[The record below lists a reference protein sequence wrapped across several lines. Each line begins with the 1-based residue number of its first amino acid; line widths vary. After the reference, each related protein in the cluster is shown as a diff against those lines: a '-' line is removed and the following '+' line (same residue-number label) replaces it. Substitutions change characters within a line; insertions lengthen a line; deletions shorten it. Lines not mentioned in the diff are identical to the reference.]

1 MQVGAGVTKDDP
13 RVTRVGRWLR
23 AWNLDELPQL
33 INVVRGEMSLV
44 GPAVACV
51 VAQPGARAHHC
62 QVCAL
67 PQRQTRHHGLGAGAW
82 RAGRDRHAR
91 QDAKRV
97 EYDLFYIE
105 NWSLAR
111 DFIILVWTVVSP
123 AAYRNAH

>member
-1 MQVGAGVTKDDP
+1 
-13 RVTRVGRWLR
+13 
-23 AWNLDELPQL
+23 
-33 INVVRGEMSLV
+33 MSLV

-51 VAQPGARAHHC
+51 VAQPGARAYHC
-62 QVCAL
+62 QYARCHNVKPGITGWA
-67 PQRQTRHHGLGAGAW
+67 QVHGVRGET
-82 RAGRDRHAR
+82 DTPDKM
-91 QDAKRV
+91 QKRV